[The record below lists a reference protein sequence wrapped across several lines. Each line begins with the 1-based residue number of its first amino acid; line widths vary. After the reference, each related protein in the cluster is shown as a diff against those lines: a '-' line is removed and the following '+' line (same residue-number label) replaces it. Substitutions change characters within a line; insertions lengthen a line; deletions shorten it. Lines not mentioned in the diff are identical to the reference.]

1 MRDQLVPVVGL
12 VNMDL
17 ISVDLTGV
25 PDAAVGAEVILL
37 ENSQNSPLSVTA
49 WAKALG
55 TIPYE
60 VLTSISDRVERIY
73 V

>member
-1 MRDQLVPVVGL
+1 M

-17 ISVDLTGV
+17 ISVDLTDV
-25 PDAAVGAEVILL
+25 SDAVVGDEVVLL
-37 ENSQNSPLSVTA
+37 ENNQDSPISVTA

-60 VLTSISDRVERIY
+60 VLTSISDRVERVY

>member
-1 MRDQLVPVVGL
+1 
-12 VNMDL
+12 MDM
-17 ISVDLTGV
+17 ISVDLTGIS
-25 PDAAVGAEVILL
+25 DAAVGEEVVLL
-37 ENSQNSPLSVTA
+37 ENIPHSPLSVTA

-60 VLTSISDRVERIY
+60 VLTSISDRVERVY